1 MTCSRIIR
9 IRSVTE
15 WLKEKF
21 SPYEIHLHKFK
32 KVVRKKR
39 TKFQDM
45 AIVDTY
51 SFGRCLVLDGE
62 IQSALSDE
70 KIYHELLVHP
80 AAGFCAVKPE
90 NVIILGGGE
99 GATLREV
106 LRWKSVSKVVMVDI
120 DGETVEFCKKY
131 LEPWHRGSF
140 RDPRAEV
147 VYADAYSYIKNSS
160 DEWDMIIMDLPCP
173 LKGGPAFKLYTLEF
187 FKILKKRLAKG
198 GILVTQGGGASSVDS
213 DFHFALYATLRKA
226 FKHLMSY
233 QMFVPSFDVPWA
245 FIAASDRRFP
255 AGKKAWDKIRRHAS
269 GPFDT
274 LNSQLLDALGKNP
287 EFFKKG
293 LNSGKIITERKPV
306 YFFK

>member
-1 MTCSRIIR
+1 M
-9 IRSVTE
+9 TE

-32 KVVRKKR
+32 KIIRKKR

-45 AIVDTY
+45 VIADTY

-70 KIYHELLVHP
+70 KIYHEMLVHP
-80 AAGFCAVKPE
+80 SAGFCTVKPE
-90 NVIILGGGE
+90 KVIILGGGE

-106 LRWKSVSKVVMVDI
+106 LRWKCVRKAVMVDI

-131 LEPWHRGSF
+131 LEQWHKGSF
-140 RDPRAEV
+140 SDPRAEV
-147 VYADAYSYIKNSS
+147 VYDDAFSYVENSR
-160 DEWDMIIMDLPCP
+160 DKWDLIIMDLPCP
-173 LKGGPAFKLYTLEF
+173 IEGGPACKLYSLEF
-187 FKILKKRLAKG
+187 FKILKKHLSKG
-198 GILVTQGGGASSVDS
+198 GLLVTQAGGASSVDA
-213 DFHFALYATLRKA
+213 DFHFSLYATIRKA

-233 QMFVPSFDVPWA
+233 QIFVPSFDVPWA
-245 FIAASDRRFP
+245 FIAASEEKFSLRDN
-255 AGKKAWDKIRRHAS
+255 AWDKIRC
-269 GPFDT
+269 GVKGKFNT
-274 LNSQLLDALGKNP
+274 VNSEVMEAIGKNP

-293 LNSGKIITERKPV
+293 LESGKIITMKKPL

>member
-1 MTCSRIIR
+1 MA
-9 IRSVTE
+9 E

-32 KVVRKKR
+32 KIIRKKR
-39 TKFQDM
+39 TKFQNM
-45 AIVDTY
+45 VIADTY
-51 SFGRCLVLDGE
+51 SFGKCLLLDGE

-80 AAGFCAVKPE
+80 AAGFCGLNPE
-90 NVIILGGGE
+90 KVIILGGGE

-106 LRWKSVSKVVMVDI
+106 LRWKCVRQVLMVDI

-131 LEPWHRGSF
+131 LSQWHMGSF
-140 RDPRAEV
+140 LSPRAKVIYE
-147 VYADAYSYIKNSS
+147 DAFSYVENSKAQ
-160 DEWDMIIMDLPCP
+160 WDLIIMDLPCP
-173 LKGGPAFKLYTLEF
+173 IEGGPAYKLYSLEF
-187 FKILKKRLAKG
+187 FKILKAHLTKG
-198 GILVTQGGGASSVDS
+198 GFLATQAGGASRVNS
-213 DFHFALYATLRKA
+213 DFHFSLYATMKKA

-245 FIAASDRRFP
+245 FIAASDEKFSSRD
-255 AGKKAWDKIRRHAS
+255 KAWAKIRRGAK
-269 GPFDT
+269 GTFNA
-274 LNSQLLDALGKNP
+274 LNAEVLDAIGKNP

-293 LNSGKIITERKPV
+293 LDGGRIITRKKPV